1 MDFCGDL
8 VRKPSFTGKNRSLTN
23 LKLLM
28 HRFARAPHLED
39 FAPMGFVSL
48 VELGDRCGRPEIK
61 NPDNDRDVTEI

>member
-1 MDFCGDL
+1 
-8 VRKPSFTGKNRSLTN
+8 
-23 LKLLM
+23 M

-61 NPDNDRDVTEI
+61 KPDNDRDVTEI